1 MNDLLN
7 DITKPR
13 IIKELFNTM
22 LKIVSKIYDRII
34 PVNIKQRKNKFFCED
49 DWPKNN
55 HSSNADRI
63 SRKVSKWWL

>member
-49 DWPKNN
+49 D
-55 HSSNADRI
+55 
-63 SRKVSKWWL
+63 